1 MFLTGKAISNI
12 FFLKKY
18 TFLLI
23 FVWGIR
29 RINVNNLNYYKITNL
44 PPGSFI

>member
-1 MFLTGKAISNI
+1 MFLAGKTISNI

-29 RINVNNLNYYKITNL
+29 INVNNLNNYKITHTR
-44 PPGSFI
+44 PGSFI